1 MNDPDGPLPE
11 PADLDFLPDEFPP
24 RTGAALLLVAGAA
37 LVGGLTGILGV
48 GFLFFLEVGTKLR
61 GGLILAMAG
70 WPFGAG
76 WLAISLLVAGA
87 SALAAW
93 MVEQFS
99 PTAGGSGVPYVEKI
113 LRTREQPRH
122 GWVLPVK
129 FFGGLLALSS
139 GLVLGR
145 EGPMVQMG
153 AVIGEKLGRLF
164 PGMRNA
170 WKPLMAAGAGAG
182 LATAFNAPVGGT
194 IFILEEVLRKVTP
207 LAFVLSAAAATMA
220 IYVQRGI
227 FHMKQDYAVQAM
239 PEIPA
244 EAIWLFLLFGACIG
258 LFGAGY
264 NRLLMQLVSFAERLR
279 AVPVAVRAAAVGFV
293 IGSIAWFHPGWVGG
307 GDDITQNVLNGRLQI
322 GLFLGIAAVRF
333 FIGPLSYVA
342 GTPGG
347 LFAPIIALGA
357 LLGTAA
363 GCAQHLV
370 TPELVPSPV
379 AFAVAGMA
387 AFFTATIRAPITGIV
402 ICMEMTG
409 CYSLFFPVLATCLG
423 AYLVPTLLKNVP
435 LYDALAARRSM
446 NSTIIK
452 CGSMRFVQIASV
464 VVLAI
469 LLAAAAPAST
479 SETVA
484 RETRCPEF
492 QFLAMAPFT
501 DGNGKPPD
509 YLRILVDSGE
519 MPEHPWHSPRTAE
532 CGGTRLFGKCSHSPG
547 VPGNGPGH
555 RLVLSG
561 LCSNLR
567 QCRSGRCDYAESIER
582 TGQHL
587 LV

>member
-1 MNDPDGPLPE
+1 
-11 PADLDFLPDEFPP
+11 
-24 RTGAALLLVAGAA
+24 
-37 LVGGLTGILGV
+37 
-48 GFLFFLEVGTKLR
+48 
-61 GGLILAMAG
+61 
-70 WPFGAG
+70 
-76 WLAISLLVAGA
+76 
-87 SALAAW
+87 
-93 MVEQFS
+93 
-99 PTAGGSGVPYVEKI
+99 
-113 LRTREQPRH
+113 
-122 GWVLPVK
+122 
-129 FFGGLLALSS
+129 
-139 GLVLGR
+139 
-145 EGPMVQMG
+145 
-153 AVIGEKLGRLF
+153 
-164 PGMRNA
+164 
-170 WKPLMAAGAGAG
+170 
-182 LATAFNAPVGGT
+182 
-194 IFILEEVLRKVTP
+194 
-207 LAFVLSAAAATMA
+207 
-220 IYVQRGI
+220 
-227 FHMKQDYAVQAM
+227 
-239 PEIPA
+239 
-244 EAIWLFLLFGACIG
+244 
-258 LFGAGY
+258 
-264 NRLLMQLVSFAERLR
+264 
-279 AVPVAVRAAAVGFV
+279 
-293 IGSIAWFHPGWVGG
+293 
-307 GDDITQNVLNGRLQI
+307 
-322 GLFLGIAAVRF
+322 
-333 FIGPLSYVA
+333 
-342 GTPGG
+342 
-347 LFAPIIALGA
+347 
-357 LLGTAA
+357 
-363 GCAQHLV
+363 
-370 TPELVPSPV
+370 
-379 AFAVAGMA
+379 
-387 AFFTATIRAPITGIV
+387 
-402 ICMEMTG
+402 MEMTG